1 AASARS
7 GAAGGHRLGPT
18 ASEPCGGALPAPA
31 DAELIVEGQIPP
43 GVKEVEGPF
52 GEFTG
57 YYGPQRL
64 RPVIEV
70 TAITHRREAILQ
82 HVFVGHR
89 DNWIIGGIPKEGS
102 LFNVIRGVVPTVRA
116 VPFALSG
123 CCRFTC

>member
-1 AASARS
+1 PGHHPAFCLGRVTVPPLGGDACAKT
-7 GAAGGHRLGPT
+7 GAIVGNPLRLT
-18 ASEPCGGALPAPA
+18 ASETFGDDLLAPA

-89 DNWIIGGIPKEGS
+89 DNWIIGGI
-102 LFNVIRGVVPTVRA
+102 
-116 VPFALSG
+116 
-123 CCRFTC
+123 